1 VTHLTFLPSSH
12 EKLSVA
18 DISNSTR
25 YKLEVKLCTCRDNFR
40 LMYLLGFL
48 FIQKLMQKF
57 VTMIVNKLKDAKLFA
72 SQGGPIILA
81 QVPHYLP

>member
-1 VTHLTFLPSSH
+1 VIHLTPLPSSH
-12 EKLSVA
+12 TKLSVA
-18 DISNSTR
+18 DISNTR
-25 YKLEVKLCTCRDNFR
+25 YKLEVKFSTSRDNFR

-57 VTMIVNKLKDAKLFA
+57 VTMIVNKFKDAKLFA